1 MPSVTGARNPSLILV
16 DFTYQ
21 RRKDI
26 RVKSIGITLG
36 DQAGIGPEVVRAA
49 LTSGQLP
56 PGFDFK
62 IIGKEIDV
70 VPGKSSRQSAK
81 AALDA
86 LEKSVRLLKSGDIA
100 AVVTAPVGK
109 EGLHELGFHFPGQ
122 TEFFADRL
130 GCKNHAMCLTGENL
144 TVALVTIHV
153 AVAQVPDLL
162 RTSEVVRIGKL
173 LAGFCKQR
181 GIEKPRIAV
190 CGLNPH
196 AGESGAFGN
205 EDIEIVAPA
214 VNQLRSEGQADFSGP
229 HPPDTIFRPAADG
242 EYDAVLCMYHDQG
255 LIPLKL
261 LDFDTGVNVTLGLP
275 YPRTSPDHGTA
286 YDIAG
291 TGKANPSSMIHAI
304 QLACKMVSQIPE

>member
-1 MPSVTGARNPSLILV
+1 MSEQGKAI
-16 DFTYQ
+16 
-21 RRKDI
+21 
-26 RVKSIGITLG
+26 IGITRG
-36 DQAGIGPEVVRAA
+36 DQAGIGPEVVAAA
-49 LTSGQLP
+49 LASGELSSACSYQ
-56 PGFDFK
+56 
-62 IIGKEIDV
+62 IIGEQVDAV
-70 VPGKSSRQSAK
+70 LGKPDATTAR

-86 LEKSVRLLKSGDIA
+86 LEQAAQMLKSGQID

-109 EGLHELGFHFPGQ
+109 EGLHELGFDFPGQ

-130 GCKNHAMCLTGENL
+130 GCDNHAMCLTGKNL

-153 AVAQVPDLL
+153 ALADVPGLL
-162 RTSEVVRIGKL
+162 RQEEIVRVGLL
-173 LAGFCKQR
+173 LADFCRQR
-181 GIEKPRIAV
+181 GIQSPRIAV

-196 AGESGAFGN
+196 AGENGAFGS
-205 EDIEIVAPA
+205 EDVEIVEPA
-214 VNQLRSEGQADFSGP
+214 VAELRRAADGAIFSGP

-275 YPRTSPDHGTA
+275 KPRTSPDHGTA

-291 TGKANPSSMIHAI
+291 QGKASASSMIHAI
-304 QLACKMVSQIPE
+304 QLACEMVDQSPA